1 MKIAF
6 TEAVKAK
13 NRNEVPV
20 GSVIIDETNNI
31 IASNGNRI
39 IELSDPTAHAEIL
52 SITAAASTLGDWR
65 LNECTIYVTKEP
77 CAMCAGAIVNSRF
90 KRVVFGAYDSE
101 KGACGSL
108 YQICGDKRLGSSTV
122 VKGGVLENQCVSILK
137 EFFSTKRDD

>member
-39 IELSDPTAHAEIL
+39 IELSHYRIIEL
-52 SITAAASTLGDWR
+52 SNNRII
-65 LNECTIYVTKEP
+65 E
-77 CAMCAGAIVNSRF
+77 
-90 KRVVFGAYDSE
+90 
-101 KGACGSL
+101 
-108 YQICGDKRLGSSTV
+108 
-122 VKGGVLENQCVSILK
+122 
-137 EFFSTKRDD
+137 